1 VDNSRRCEPI
11 AGLVE
16 QALNGDRRSLAR
28 LISRVENGGPD
39 SRSALSM
46 IYPRTGRARLIGVT
60 GAPGTGKSTLVGEV
74 AKFSRKHRPD
84 QRVGIVAVDPTSP
97 FSGGA
102 VLGDRVRMRD
112 LSGDE
117 GVFIR
122 SMATRGSL
130 GGLARATTDVV
141 KVLDACGYALILIET
156 VGAGQSEI
164 DIARTADTVIVV
176 EAPGLGD
183 EVQALKAGI
192 LEIADVLCVNK
203 ADRDGAQSTINA
215 LRAMLDLGTSAKGT
229 LHHDVLLSL
238 TPQPPLL
245 KSNGGFQE
253 RGSGSLP
260 SPENCF
266 SFSGEGPGVRLAAPD
281 SGPRSEMRWRPP
293 IVKTIATE
301 GEGIDEVLAAVD
313 QHQAYLQGQPE
324 GQQRARLRAALELE
338 TVLREALLNRLLAEV
353 GAERLNR
360 TIDRIAAREIDPYSA
375 AEQLQQDARCRM
387 QDAGCRMQDA
397 GCEMQ
402 DARCRMRDAGCKM
415 QEAGCN

>member
-1 VDNSRRCEPI
+1 VANSRRGEPI

-39 SRSALSM
+39 SRAALSM
-46 IYPRTGRARLIGVT
+46 IYPRTGRARLVGVT
-60 GAPGTGKSTLVGEV
+60 GAPGTGKSTLVGEI
-74 AKFSRKHRPD
+74 AKFSRKNRPD
-84 QRVGIVAVDPTSP
+84 QKVGIVAVDPTSP

-102 VLGDRVRMRD
+102 VLGDRIRMRD
-112 LSGDE
+112 LAGDE

-141 KVLDACGYALILIET
+141 KVLDACGYDLILIET

-164 DIARTADTVIVV
+164 DIARAADTVIVV

-215 LRAMLDLGTSAKGT
+215 LHAMLDLGTSART
-229 LHHDVLLSL
+229 LHHGVLLSL
-238 TPQPPLL
+238 TPPEACGIFDPQPRAKPPARGALL
-245 KSNGGFQE
+245 KSNSGFQE
-253 RGSGSLP
+253 RGSGSLQ
-260 SPENCF
+260 
-266 SFSGEGPGVRLAAPD
+266 
-281 SGPRSEMRWRPP
+281 PRAETRWRPP
-293 IVKTIATE
+293 IIKTIAAE
-301 GEGIDEVLAAVD
+301 GKGIDEVLAAVD
-313 QHQAYLQGQPE
+313 QHQAYLQAQPA
-324 GQQRARLRAALELE
+324 GRLRARLRAAIELE
-338 TVLREALLNRLLAEV
+338 TVLRETLLNRLLATV
-353 GAERLNR
+353 GAERLSQ

-375 AEQLQQDARCRM
+375 AEQLQHTM
-387 QDAGCRMQDA
+387 QDAGCRMQEKVEVA
-397 GCEMQ
+397 Q
-402 DARCRMRDAGCKM
+402 A
-415 QEAGCN
+415 